1 MSAKVFLD
9 TNVIIYGYS
18 QDEPEKQKAACECAQ
33 AQESWIS
40 TQVFNETINI
50 LKRKFSLDYHQI
62 TAVVDELSQ
71 QHQLAIV
78 SLDTIRKALDIA
90 QRYQYSY
97 FDSLMIASALEV
109 GCDHLYSEDLQ
120 DGQKIDNILTISN
133 PFRNI
138 GNSA

>member
-18 QDEPEKQKAACECAQ
+18 QDEPEKQQAARECAK

-40 TQVFNETINI
+40 TQVLNETVNI
-50 LKRKFSLDYHQI
+50 LKRKFSLDYSQI
-62 TAVVDELSQ
+62 GSVVDELS
-71 QHQLAIV
+71 HQSQLDIV
-78 SLDTIRKALDIA
+78 SLGTIRKALDIA
-90 QRYQYSY
+90 QCYQYSY

-120 DGQKIDNILTISN
+120 DGQNIDNTLTISN

-138 GNSA
+138 ENSA